1 MANSD
6 DLPRRKVP
14 ATSPAP
20 PQSSSYPQFPDGIPR
35 PLSPGEL
42 PSKYKPAERRVRVMI
57 IALPIAIVTSWVLWN
72 RLVKGEERKVLVRNP
87 PTPSPPTLF
96 VDLGNTGPTTG

>member
-1 MANSD
+1 MANFD

-14 ATSPAP
+14 AASPAP
-20 PQSSSYPQFPDGIPR
+20 QNSRYPQFPDGIPR

-72 RLVKGEERKVLVRNP
+72 RLVKGEERKVLVRHASTTP
-87 PTPSPPTLF
+87 PAMDS
-96 VDLGNTGPTTG
+96 GSTGPTTA